1 MPRILIVEDD
11 MVFRT
16 LVETMV
22 RLEGNEVHLA
32 ANGETG
38 LSQARNKKPDIIL
51 SDIQM
56 PGMTGIE
63 LVRAVRQEPTL
74 AHCYIILITGEA
86 GQDAKLDAL
95 RAGADDF
102 LQKPSGR
109 DEILGRLEIA
119 QKVMAIQRAQREAE
133 AKVAGLEET
142 PRNVLAEIDLLDA
155 AVGLAEDA
163 IKRKNPADLAA
174 AVKLVKE
181 AAAKARA
188 ACGAPGATGGGSWL

>member
-11 MVFRT
+11 TVFRT

-38 LSQARNKKPDIIL
+38 LVQAKNKKPDIIL

-56 PGMTGIE
+56 PGMSGLE
-63 LVRAVRQEPTL
+63 LVREIRKVPDLARCYVILLTGTTAQE
-74 AHCYIILITGEA
+74 
-86 GQDAKLDAL
+86 AKLDAL

-102 LQKPSGR
+102 LEKPSSR
-109 DEILGRLEIA
+109 EEILGRIEIA
-119 QKVMAIQRAQREAE
+119 QKVMAIQQGQREAE
-133 AKVAGLEET
+133 ARAASLEGVPKAVAGELD
-142 PRNVLAEIDLLDA
+142 ALDA
-155 AVGLAEDA
+155 ALKSAEDA
-163 IKRKNPADLAA
+163 IARKNPADLVA
-174 AVKLVKE
+174 AVKAIKE

-188 ACGAPGATGGGSWL
+188 ACGDAGASSGGSWL

>member
-1 MPRILIVEDD
+1 MPRILICEDD
-11 MVFRT
+11 TVFRT

-38 LSQARNKKPDIIL
+38 LAQAKNKKPDIIL

-63 LVRAVRQEPTL
+63 LVRAVRQDPDL
-74 AHCYIILITGEA
+74 AHTYIILITGTS

-102 LQKPSGR
+102 LEKPSTR
-109 DEILGRLEIA
+109 DTILGRIEIA
-119 QKVMAIQRAQREAE
+119 QKVMAVQQGQRAAE
-133 AKVAGLEET
+133 ARAASLEAVPKAVGAELDGLDTAIASAEAAIAKKSPADLVAA
-142 PRNVLAEIDLLDA
+142 VKMIKDA
-155 AVGLAEDA
+155 AV
-163 IKRKNPADLAA
+163 
-174 AVKLVKE
+174 
-181 AAAKARA
+181 KARG
-188 ACGAPGATGGGSWL
+188 ACGGGASSGGSWL